1 LLSVHYCW
9 LRSFHYL
16 PVGRQI
22 SFHATVLACLL
33 ITTTAQLQFVQVLLQ
48 RDHRRFFSGCLVRLL
63 DSCSELAMWIRFWWF
78 QFNCD
83 GGELET
89 EFHSSGLH
97 ICWKSTDR
105 SLKCRSALVHYIEP
119 LNHPRHNKDRSL
131 VHGCGSMHGKKVY
144 LTSEFRSC
152 LLHPLTCK
160 IRCPIPQIF

>member
-1 LLSVHYCW
+1 LLLLVHYCW

-22 SFHATVLACLL
+22 SFHAAVLACLL
-33 ITTTAQLQFVQVLLQ
+33 ITTTARLQFVQVLLQ

-63 DSCSELAMWIRFWWF
+63 DTCSELAMWIRFWWF
-78 QFNCD
+78 QFNYD

-105 SLKCRSALVHYIEP
+105 SLQCRSALVHYIEP
-119 LNHPRHNKDRSL
+119 FNHPRHSKARSL
-131 VHGCGSMHGKKVY
+131 VHGCGSMHGKKSLFNV
-144 LTSEFRSC
+144 
-152 LLHPLTCK
+152 
-160 IRCPIPQIF
+160 